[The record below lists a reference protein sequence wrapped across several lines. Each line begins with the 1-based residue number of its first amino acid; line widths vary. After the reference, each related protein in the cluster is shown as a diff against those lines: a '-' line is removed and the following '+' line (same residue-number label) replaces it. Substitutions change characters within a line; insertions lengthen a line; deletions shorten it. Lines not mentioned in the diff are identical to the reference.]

1 MKGSVVLVAVTLAA
15 AIVLT
20 AALLLANSARGIDL
34 LSRPPAAAGAPRP
47 HG

>member
-20 AALLLANSARGIDL
+20 AVLLLASSARGIDSPMSEPATAGMRS
-34 LSRPPAAAGAPRP
+34 SR
-47 HG
+47 

>member
-20 AALLLANSARGIDL
+20 AVLLLTSSARGIGP
-34 LSRPPAAAGAPRP
+34 PPAERAWLARGP
-47 HG
+47 

>member
-20 AALLLANSARGIDL
+20 AMLLLASSARGIDL
-34 LSRPPAAAGAPRP
+34 PLSEAAAVGARSS
-47 HG
+47 HR

>member
-20 AALLLANSARGIDL
+20 AALLLASSARGIDAP
-34 LSRPPAAAGAPRP
+34 SDARAAVRVR
-47 HG
+47 

>member
-20 AALLLANSARGIDL
+20 AALLFASSARGIEAP
-34 LSRPPAAAGAPRP
+34 SAAQAVVRVR
-47 HG
+47 